1 MPGTTSTDRRQPV
14 VGQFER
20 RTGRYS
26 TGTKARTPRYER
38 HTHVEADKVRK
49 PRRSGPETTDDG
61 ATADAPGCSAAQE
74 RRGNRTVAVTASNKP
89 SESEPEVRTA
99 AGVLCGGREAGLAV
113 FRGIPFA
120 EPPVGALRFAAPQP
134 VRRWDGVRPALAYG
148 PPPPQSGLLGASQ
161 DPTGDDWLTINVWT
175 PQPDP
180 AAGLPVMVWIPG
192 GGYVGGSSS
201 LPEYDAGHLAGSG
214 TVVVTLNYR
223 LGIEGF
229 AQIEGAP
236 ANRGLLDQVAA
247 LQWVRD
253 NIRVFGGDPDR
264 VTVFGQSAGGGS
276 VAALLAM
283 PRAAG
288 LFRRAVAQS
297 VPGAFFSPEL
307 AADIAAACAA
317 ELGVWPTVSG
327 LSAVAPARLPAAGDA
342 ISAKTVQWRERWGQ
356 ITHRPIPFAPV
367 VDGDVLPATPWQALA
382 DGAARDVGL
391 LVGHTRDEHRLF
403 SLIDGVLGQVTHEQT
418 QTALHMLAPDPD
430 GARRYREAFPAAAD
444 EQLYELANADWAFR
458 MPSLH
463 LADAQIAGGGRAH
476 LYELTWSAPGLGGS
490 LGACHGLDVPL
501 VFGNLSNGRPAMLI
515 GDPPSPAAQELSAQI
530 RRAWTAFA
538 AHGDP
543 GWPAYDADHRLAQ
556 LFDTPS
562 MVTAYPEETSRLL
575 WQDHTF
581 QALPLLAR

>member
-1 MPGTTSTDRRQPV
+1 MVGT
-14 VGQFER
+14 
-20 RTGRYS
+20 
-26 TGTKARTPRYER
+26 
-38 HTHVEADKVRK
+38 
-49 PRRSGPETTDDG
+49 
-61 ATADAPGCSAAQE
+61 APSRLSA
-74 RRGNRTVAVTASNKP
+74 
-89 SESEPEVRTA
+89 SEPEVRTA
-99 AGVLCGGREAGLAV
+99 AGVLRGRREAGLAV

-134 VRRWDGVRPALAYG
+134 VRRWDGVRPAVAFG
-148 PPPPQSGLLGASQ
+148 SPPPQSGMLGASQ
-161 DPTGDDWLTINVWT
+161 HAVGDDWLTVNVWT
-175 PQPDP
+175 PDPDP

-192 GGYVGGSSS
+192 GGYVMGNAG

-214 TVVVTLNYR
+214 AVVVSLSYR

-229 AQIEGAP
+229 GQIDGAP

-253 NIRVFGGDPDR
+253 NIRVFGGDPDQ

-297 VPGAFFSPEL
+297 VPGTFFSPEL
-307 AADIAAACAA
+307 AADIAVACAD
-317 ELGVWPTVSG
+317 ELGVRPTASD

-342 ISAKTVQWRERWGQ
+342 VSATMARWRERWGV

-382 DGAARDVGL
+382 GGAARDVAL

-418 QTALHMLAPDPD
+418 ETALHLLAPGPD
-430 GARRYREAFPAAAD
+430 GARRYREAFPAATD
-444 EQLYELANADWAFR
+444 EELYELVNADWLFR

-463 LADAQIAGGGRAH
+463 LADAQIAGGGSAH
-476 LYELTWSAPGLGGS
+476 LYELTWPAPGAGGG

-501 VFGNLSNGRPAMLI
+501 VFGNLTSGQPAMLI
-515 GDPPSPAAQELSAQI
+515 GDPPSPAAAELSAQI
-530 RRAWTAFA
+530 REAWTAFA

-543 GWPAYDADHRLAQ
+543 GWPAYNAQHHRAR
-556 LFDTPS
+556 LFDQPS
-562 MVTAYPEETSRLL
+562 TTGAYPEETSRML

-581 QALPLLAR
+581 PALPLLAQ

>member
-1 MPGTTSTDRRQPV
+1 MTD
-14 VGQFER
+14 
-20 RTGRYS
+20 
-26 TGTKARTPRYER
+26 
-38 HTHVEADKVRK
+38 
-49 PRRSGPETTDDG
+49 
-61 ATADAPGCSAAQE
+61 
-74 RRGNRTVAVTASNKP
+74 TASSRP
-89 SESEPEVRTA
+89 EEPRPEVRTA
-99 AGVLCGGREAGLAV
+99 AGVLRGRREAGLAV

-134 VRRWDGVRPALAYG
+134 VRGWEGVRPAVAPG
-148 PPPPQSGLLGASQ
+148 PPPPQSDLLGAAQ
-161 DPTGDDWLTINVWT
+161 APAGDGWLTLNVWT
-175 PQPDP
+175 PDPGP

-192 GGYVGGSSS
+192 GGYAMGDAG
-201 LPEYDAGHLAGSG
+201 LPEYDGGHLAGEG

-229 AQIEGAP
+229 AQIDGAP

-247 LQWVRD
+247 LTWVRD
-253 NIRVFGGDPDR
+253 NIRAFGGDPGR

-297 VPGAFFSPEL
+297 VPGTFFSAEL

-317 ELGVWPTVSG
+317 ELGVPPTVSG

-342 ISAKTVQWRERWGQ
+342 VSARTVQRRERWGRVA
-356 ITHRPIPFAPV
+356 HRPILFSPV

-382 DGAARDVGL
+382 GGAARDVAL

-403 SLIDGVLGQVTHEQT
+403 SLIDGVLGQVTPEQCE
-418 QTALHMLAPDPD
+418 TALRMLAPGPD
-430 GARRYREAFPAAAD
+430 GARRYRDAFPAASG
-444 EQLYELANADWAFR
+444 EELYELVNGDWLFR

-463 LADAQIAGGGRAH
+463 LAGAQVAGGGRAH
-476 LYELTWSAPGLGGS
+476 LYELTWPAPGLGGA

-501 VFGNLSNGRPAMLI
+501 VFGNLSSGRPAMLI
-515 GDPPSPAAQELSAQI
+515 GDPPGAAAVELSARI

-543 GWPAYDADHRLAQ
+543 GWPAYDSGRRLTQ
-556 LFDTPS
+556 VFDAEPA
-562 MVTAYPEETSRLL
+562 VTAYPEEASRLL

-581 QALPLLAR
+581 PPLPLLAG

>member
-1 MPGTTSTDRRQPV
+1 M
-14 VGQFER
+14 
-20 RTGRYS
+20 
-26 TGTKARTPRYER
+26 
-38 HTHVEADKVRK
+38 
-49 PRRSGPETTDDG
+49 
-61 ATADAPGCSAAQE
+61 
-74 RRGNRTVAVTASNKP
+74 AVNAFRKP
-89 SESEPEVRTA
+89 SEPEPEVRTA
-99 AGVLCGGREAGLAV
+99 AGVLRGVRVAGLSV
-113 FRGIPFA
+113 FLGIPFA
-120 EPPVGALRFAAPQP
+120 EPPVGALRFAAPGP
-134 VRRWDGVRPALAYG
+134 VRRWDGVRPADAYG
-148 PPPPQSGLLGASQ
+148 PPPPQSGVLGVSRDAA
-161 DPTGDDWLTINVWT
+161 GDDWLTVNVWT

-192 GGYVGGSSS
+192 GGYAMGNSS
-201 LPEYDAGHLAGSG
+201 LPEYDAGHLAGG
-214 TVVVTLNYR
+214 GAVVVTINYR

-229 AQIEGAP
+229 GQIDGAP

-253 NIRVFGGDPDR
+253 NIRVFGGDSGR

-288 LFRRAVAQS
+288 LFRRAIAQS
-297 VPGAFFSPEL
+297 VPGTFFSLEL

-317 ELGVWPTVSG
+317 ELGAPPSVSG
-327 LSAVAPARLPAAGDA
+327 LSAVAPAQLSAVGDS
-342 ISAKTVQWRERWGQ
+342 IFGKMGQWRERWGQ
-356 ITHRPIPFAPV
+356 ITYRPIPFAPV

-403 SLIDGVLGQVTHEQT
+403 SLIDGTLGRVTHEQT
-418 QTALHMLAPDPD
+418 EAALDLLAPAPD
-430 GARRYREAFPAAAD
+430 GSRRYREAFPSAPD
-444 EQLYELANADWAFR
+444 EALYELVNSDWLFR

-476 LYELTWSAPGLGGS
+476 LYELTWSAPGLGGG

-501 VFGNLSNGRPAMLI
+501 VFGNLRSGQPAMLI
-515 GDPPSPAAQELSAQI
+515 GDPPSSAAEELSTEM
-530 RRAWTAFA
+530 REAWTAFA

-543 GWPAYDADHRLAQ
+543 GWPPYDADHRFAR
-556 LFDTPS
+556 LFDAPTT
-562 MVTAYPEETSRLL
+562 VAAYPEEASRLL

-581 QALPLLAR
+581 PALPLLGRGQVTRSGSSARRTARRGP

>member
-1 MPGTTSTDRRQPV
+1 M
-14 VGQFER
+14 
-20 RTGRYS
+20 
-26 TGTKARTPRYER
+26 
-38 HTHVEADKVRK
+38 
-49 PRRSGPETTDDG
+49 
-61 ATADAPGCSAAQE
+61 
-74 RRGNRTVAVTASNKP
+74 AVTASGRP
-89 SESEPEVRTA
+89 PGSAPEVRTA
-99 AGVLCGGREAGLAV
+99 AGVLRGSREAGLAV

-134 VRRWDGVRPALAYG
+134 ARSWDGVRPAVAYG
-148 PPPPQSGLLGASQ
+148 PAPPQSGVLGASQ
-161 DPTGDDWLTINVWT
+161 DTAGDDWLMINVWT
-175 PQPDP
+175 PAPDP
-180 AAGLPVMVWIPG
+180 VAGLPVMVWIPG
-192 GGYVGGSSS
+192 GGYVTGNSS

-214 TVVVTLNYR
+214 AVIVTLSYR

-229 AQIEGAP
+229 AQIAGAP

-253 NIRVFGGDPDR
+253 NIAVFGGDPDR
-264 VTVFGQSAGGGS
+264 VTIFGQSAGGGS

-297 VPGAFFSPEL
+297 VPGTFFSPEL

-317 ELGVWPTVSG
+317 ELGVRPTVPG
-327 LSAVAPARLPAAGDA
+327 LSAVAPARLPEAGDA
-342 ISAKTVQWRERWGQ
+342 ISAKVTQWRERWGQ

-403 SLIDGVLGQVTHEQT
+403 SLIDGVLGQVTHVQT
-418 QTALHMLAPDPD
+418 EAALHMLAPDPD

-444 EQLYELANADWAFR
+444 EELYELVNADWLFR

-463 LADAQIAGGGRAH
+463 LAGAQIAGGGRAH
-476 LYELTWSAPGLGGS
+476 LYELTWPAPGLGGG

-501 VFGNLSNGRPAMLI
+501 VFGNLSSGQPAMLI
-515 GDPPSPAAQELSAQI
+515 GDPPFPAAEELSAQI

-543 GWPAYDADHRLAQ
+543 GWPAYDAGHRLAQ
-556 LFDTPS
+556 LFDMPS
-562 MVTAYPEETSRLL
+562 VVTAYPEESSRLL

-581 QALPLLAR
+581 PALPLLSR